1 MKITGIIILYC
12 IFVVFLLP
20 ISHIKH
26 IELNKQDNEII
37 VYNTEE
43 DTTNKMM
50 LEEYVLKVLEKEMP
64 SSFESEALKAQAV
77 AIRTYALKKKNSAL
91 EEHKGGDVC
100 TDYKHCM
107 AFQLNEDNLSYEQI
121 TKYKQ
126 AVNDTKNQIL
136 TYNDEPAATF
146 FFALSNGYTQNC
158 KDVWGSDIPYL
169 RSVTSENDKTQ
180 ESYISTS
187 TFSKEEILNIL
198 GIDLSK
204 EYELKKYNNGYIESL
219 ITDENIL
226 SGKEIREKLNLKSS
240 CFEIIRNDDEFTFKV
255 YGNGHGVGMSQFGA
269 NEMAKQGKDYKE
281 ILSHYYQGT
290 KLEI

>member
-1 MKITGIIILYC
+1 
-12 IFVVFLLP
+12 
-20 ISHIKH
+20 
-26 IELNKQDNEII
+26 
-37 VYNTEE
+37 
-43 DTTNKMM
+43 
-50 LEEYVLKVLEKEMP
+50 
-64 SSFESEALKAQAV
+64 
-77 AIRTYALKKKNSAL
+77 
-91 EEHKGGDVC
+91 
-100 TDYKHCM
+100 M

-187 TFSKEEILNIL
+187 AFSKEEILNIL

-219 ITDENIL
+219 ITDEKIL

-240 CFEIIRNDDEFTFKV
+240 CFEIIRNNDEFTFKV